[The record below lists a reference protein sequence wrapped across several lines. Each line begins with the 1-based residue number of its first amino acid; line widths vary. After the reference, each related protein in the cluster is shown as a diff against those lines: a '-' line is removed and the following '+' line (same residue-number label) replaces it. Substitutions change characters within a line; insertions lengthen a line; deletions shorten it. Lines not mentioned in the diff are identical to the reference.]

1 MPNFETVIPNIKTIV
16 PNFASTMLNYH
27 IQELPNL
34 RQDSEEK
41 VFPKLDTYSQFGNKK
56 MIERIAMEAGVH
68 EGVVM
73 ATLDALPR
81 ALKNIL
87 LEGHSCKI
95 DGLGTF
101 SLSLAFCPSDEHYPE
116 RQGESRVG
124 ISRLN
129 LKVDA
134 DFMRGLR
141 KEAQFT
147 KTDSKIVA
155 VRPSKGHIEEHLRLA
170 IKWFDTHTTLTLQEY
185 ANLAGVSASTASR
198 ELKMITANPNSGI
211 ISQGQGNR
219 KVWVKG

>member
-1 MPNFETVIPNIKTIV
+1 
-16 PNFASTMLNYH
+16 MLNYH

-34 RQDSEEK
+34 QQDSEER
-41 VFPKLDTYSQFGNKK
+41 VFPKLDTYSQFDNKK
-56 MIERIAMEAGVH
+56 MIKRIAMEAGVH

-95 DGLGTF
+95 DGLGIF
-101 SLSLAFCPSDEHYPE
+101 SLSLAFSPSADHSPE
-116 RQGESRVG
+116 RRGERSVEV
-124 ISRLN
+124 SRLN

-134 DFMRGLR
+134 GFMRELR

-147 KTDSKIVA
+147 KTDSKVVA
-155 VRPSKGHIEEHLRLA
+155 VRPSKGHLEEHLRLA
-170 IKWFDTHTTLTLQEY
+170 VKWFDTHTTLTLREY
-185 ANLAGVSASTASR
+185 ANLTRVSASTASR
-198 ELKMITANPNSGI
+198 ELKQITANPSSGI
-211 ISQGQGNR
+211 TSQGQGNR